1 MSAGKL
7 DRSNA
12 FEPVVLHARQTLLS
26 LSPEKIRVGKN
37 GIEFQSSKPIKE
49 YTEITL
55 DIESPKN
62 GSRFHCNGVVVSC
75 KGNKHTGYNIT
86 VLFTGLTQGAE
97 MQLNQIA
104 RVTAH

>member
-12 FEPVVLHARQTLLS
+12 FEPVVVHARQTLLS
-26 LSPEKIRVGKN
+26 LSPEKIHVGKN
-37 GIEFQSSKPIKE
+37 GIEFHSLKPIKE
-49 YTEITL
+49 YTEIVL

-62 GSRFHCNGVVVSC
+62 GSRVHCNGVVVSC

-86 VLFTGLTQGAE
+86 VLFTGMAPGTE
-97 MQLNQIA
+97 MQLRQIA
-104 RVTAH
+104 EVVTH

>member
-12 FEPVVLHARQTLLS
+12 FKPVVVHARQTLLS
-26 LSPEKIRVGKN
+26 LSPEKIHVGKN
-37 GIEFQSSKPIKE
+37 GIEFHSVNPIQE

-55 DIESPKN
+55 DIVSPKN
-62 GSRFHCNGVVVSC
+62 GNRVHCNGVVVAC

-86 VLFTGLTQGAE
+86 VLFTGMASGVE
-97 MQLNQIA
+97 MQLTEMVQA
-104 RVTAH
+104 TVR